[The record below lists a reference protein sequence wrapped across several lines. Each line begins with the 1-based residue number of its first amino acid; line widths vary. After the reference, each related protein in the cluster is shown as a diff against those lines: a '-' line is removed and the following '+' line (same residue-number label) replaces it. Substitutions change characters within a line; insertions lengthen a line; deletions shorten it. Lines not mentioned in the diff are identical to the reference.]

1 MSIQTVGMRAY
12 SDALRHFTQVQSSLQ
27 QGAPVSSETLFAK
40 TLDQSLLRSD
50 DGEGSFLS
58 LSSCDVQS
66 AAQQGAG
73 LVAAAHGQHLDLP
86 TQAHTPAAPAN
97 SFTDTAKQSLNRVNE
112 LQQAKD
118 QAIVDFASGRN
129 QNVHELM
136 ITMQKSSLAMKLTTA
151 VRGKV
156 LEAYKE
162 LSKMQF

>member
-1 MSIQTVGMRAY
+1 M
-12 SDALRHFTQVQSSLQ
+12 
-27 QGAPVSSETLFAK
+27 SSETLYAK
-40 TLDQSLLRSD
+40 TLDQSLLRD
-50 DGEGSFLS
+50 TVDKGENFG
-58 LSSCDVQS
+58 
-66 AAQQGAG
+66 AQADFI
-73 LVAAAHGQHLDLP
+73 AYP